1 MSQLKQ
7 LIISLNFPQSKE
19 QLSVKKYREFAVKNE
34 ISKFFIFSQKKRFGE
49 KFSKITIKLS
59 KEFSS
64 SRKPAKRE
72 IAAFTPYSR
81 LLEIAKPLNYIIFK
95 SLGKKRG
102 QRKQL
107 HLWRVSKAS
116 QLQYYLVKIL
126 QDNAF
131 FYSVEKCQKS
141 CLHHFS
147 KFRKFSPSFTLGIIY

>member
-1 MSQLKQ
+1 MKFQNS
-7 LIISLNFPQSKE
+7 SY
-19 QLSVKKYREFAVKNE
+19 SVRKNALVKNFR
-34 ISKFFIFSQKKRFGE
+34 KSQSNYPKNFLLRE
-49 KFSKITIKLS
+49 N
-59 KEFSS
+59 
-64 SRKPAKRE
+64 RPKRE

-107 HLWRVSKAS
+107 HLWQVSKAS

>member
-1 MSQLKQ
+1 MKFQDS
-7 LIISLNFPQSKE
+7 SY
-19 QLSVKKYREFAVKNE
+19 SVRKNALVKNFR
-34 ISKFFIFSQKKRFGE
+34 KSQSNYPKNF
-49 KFSKITIKLS
+49 LL
-59 KEFSS
+59 
-64 SRKPAKRE
+64 RE
-72 IAAFTPYSR
+72 NRQKDAAFTPYSR

-107 HLWRVSKAS
+107 HLWQVSKAS